1 MARDGV
7 RNGTSGEGGVG
18 AQGGGQAASDDPVDE
33 VTDLTVTGRDLGAA
47 EAAAAAPQVRIFV
60 PLSHS
65 RTRDRQH
72 SYDRTPAQAEP
83 GAMEASEPLGS
94 REGTR
99 ARRSPRARARTRFAC
114 VSQLVLTL

>member
-65 RTRDRQH
+65 RTR
-72 SYDRTPAQAEP
+72 
-83 GAMEASEPLGS
+83 
-94 REGTR
+94 
-99 ARRSPRARARTRFAC
+99 
-114 VSQLVLTL
+114 V